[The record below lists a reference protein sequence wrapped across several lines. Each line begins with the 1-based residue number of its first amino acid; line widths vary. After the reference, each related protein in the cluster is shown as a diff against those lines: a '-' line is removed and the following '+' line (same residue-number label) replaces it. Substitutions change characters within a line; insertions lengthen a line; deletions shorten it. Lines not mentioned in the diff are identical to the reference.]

1 MTEVIVR
8 EDRAGL
14 HAAPAERSECAD
26 HPGAAWDI
34 RTRGVWKMYGPLAA
48 LRGISLSVAPG
59 ERLAIIG
66 PNGSGK
72 STFLKVLAT
81 LLRPSAGTALL
92 GGLDVRRDAAQLR
105 RHIGVVSHHTFLY
118 RELTAW
124 ENLAFYARLYRFPDA
139 ADRASFFLGFL
150 GLEKQR
156 DALAGDLS
164 RGMLQRL
171 SVARALLHEPAVLL
185 LDEPDTGLDQ
195 RWSAFLTDLVA
206 NAAREGRTVVLTT
219 HNLERSLDLSD
230 RVAVINAGKMVFA
243 ASRDGLDAGSLR
255 ENYARFTGSTV

>member
-8 EDRAGL
+8 ADSSSPRTPV
-14 HAAPAERSECAD
+14 AAQLECDEQPAS
-26 HPGAAWDI
+26 AWDI
-34 RTRGVWKMYGPLAA
+34 HTRGVWKMFGPVAA

-59 ERLAIIG
+59 ERLAIVG

-72 STFLKVLAT
+72 STLLKVLAT

-92 GGLDVRRDAAQLR
+92 GGLDVRRDAALLR

-118 RELTAW
+118 RDLTAS
-124 ENLAFYARLYRFPDA
+124 ENLVFYARLYRLPDP
-139 ADRASFFLGFL
+139 ADRASWFLGFL
-150 GLEKQR
+150 GLDKQR
-156 DALAGDLS
+156 DTRAGDLS
-164 RGMLQRL
+164 RGMQQRL
-171 SVARALLHEPAVLL
+171 SLARALLHDPPVLL

-195 RWSAFLTDLVA
+195 RWSAFLAEVVS

-230 RVAVINAGKMVFA
+230 RVVVFNAGKVVFSA
-243 ASRDGLDAGSLR
+243 HRDGLDAGSLR
-255 ENYARFTGSTV
+255 ENYARYTGTPV

>member
-1 MTEVIVR
+1 MSEMIVSG
-8 EDRAGL
+8 EYAGL
-14 HAAPAERSECAD
+14 RSPPEERRECEDAA
-26 HPGAAWDI
+26 GAWDV
-34 RTRGVWKMYGPLAA
+34 RTRRVWKTFGPLAA
-48 LRGISLSVAPG
+48 LRGISLVVPPG
-59 ERLAIIG
+59 ERLAIVG

-92 GGLDVRRDAAQLR
+92 GGLDVRGDAAQLR

-118 RELTAW
+118 RDLTAR
-124 ENLAFYARLYRFPDA
+124 ENLEFYARLYRLSDPS
-139 ADRASFFLGFL
+139 DRALWQLRLL

-156 DALAGDLS
+156 DTLASDLS
-164 RGMLQRL
+164 RGMQQRL
-171 SVARALLHEPAVLL
+171 SLARALLHDPALLL

-206 NAAREGRTVVLTT
+206 NAARDGRTIVITT

-230 RVAVINAGKMVFA
+230 RVVVLNAGKIVFSA
-243 ASRDGLDAGSLR
+243 DRNELDAGSLR
-255 ENYARFTGSTV
+255 ENYARYTGATV

>member
-1 MTEVIVR
+1 MSEAIAYDTP
-8 EDRAGL
+8 AGL
-14 HAAPAERSECAD
+14 DGTSAESCQCAEQPAS
-26 HPGAAWDI
+26 AWDI
-34 RTRGVWKMYGPLAA
+34 RTRGVWKMYGPFAA
-48 LRGISLSVAPG
+48 LRGISLAVAPG

-72 STFLKVLAT
+72 STFLMVLAT

-105 RHIGVVSHHTFLY
+105 PHIGVVSHHTFLY

-124 ENLAFYARLYRFPDA
+124 ENLAFYARLYRLPDA
-139 ADRASFFLGFL
+139 ADRASYFLGFL
-150 GLEKQR
+150 GLDKQR
-156 DALAGDLS
+156 NTAAGDLS

-171 SVARALLHEPAVLL
+171 SVARALLHDPAVLL

-195 RWSAFLTDLVA
+195 HWSAFLTDLVA
-206 NAAREGRTVVLTT
+206 NAALAGRTIVLTT

-230 RVAVINAGKMVFA
+230 RVAVLNAGKMVFA

-255 ENYARFTGSTV
+255 ENYARYTGNTV